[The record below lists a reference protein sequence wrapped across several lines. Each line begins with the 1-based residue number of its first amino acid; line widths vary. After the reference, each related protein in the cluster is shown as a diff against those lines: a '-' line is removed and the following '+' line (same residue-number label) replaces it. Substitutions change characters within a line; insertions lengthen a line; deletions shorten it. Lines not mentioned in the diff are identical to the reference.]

1 MRRLVASLLIVGF
14 LSGCALQHGAQAR
27 AYRSPFL
34 ITVNN
39 YQDLR
44 LTTVQPIYMTDP
56 FAGKTD
62 LQIITVRTR
71 DHINGR
77 VRESRER
84 VFVYTRDITESRIS
98 RRSR

>member
-1 MRRLVASLLIVGF
+1 MRKLAISLLLVG
-14 LSGCALQHGAQAR
+14 LLAGCALQHGVNAR
-27 AYRSPFL
+27 DYRSPFL

-39 YQDLR
+39 YQDLH
-44 LTTVQPIYMTDP
+44 LTIIQPIYMNDP
-56 FAGKTD
+56 LAAKTD

-71 DHINGR
+71 DHENGR

-84 VFVYTRDITESRIS
+84 VFVYTQDVTESRIS